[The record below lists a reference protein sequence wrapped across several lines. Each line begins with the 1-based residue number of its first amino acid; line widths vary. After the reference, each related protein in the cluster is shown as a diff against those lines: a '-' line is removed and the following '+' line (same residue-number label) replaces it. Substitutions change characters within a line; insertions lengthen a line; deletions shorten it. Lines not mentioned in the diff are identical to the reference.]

1 MGHLNVIT
9 LTINLIQRNLQN
21 KSSYLSV
28 IKQACKSNKKYLKTI
43 VLQREVVKKSEKHI
57 VSQNK
62 QRVKT
67 ELDEPLSPNLSRY
80 AGTIKIDLTG
90 NICTYTD
97 FGNLV
102 TINLNEKSG
111 MDVTIFTNLG

>member
-43 VLQREVVKKSEKHI
+43 VLQREVAKKVKNILWAKINREW
-57 VSQNK
+57 
-62 QRVKT
+62 RR
-67 ELDEPLSPNLSRY
+67 NLM
-80 AGTIKIDLTG
+80 
-90 NICTYTD
+90 
-97 FGNLV
+97 NL
-102 TINLNEKSG
+102 ISKP
-111 MDVTIFTNLG
+111 FTLWWNN

>member
-28 IKQACKSNKKYLKTI
+28 FKQASKSNKKYLKTI

-67 ELDEPLSPNLSRY
+67 ELDTPLSPNLSRY
-80 AGTIKIDLTG
+80 DGT
-90 NICTYTD
+90 NNSNR
-97 FGNLV
+97 FNR
-102 TINLNEKSG
+102 
-111 MDVTIFTNLG
+111 